1 MREGYR
7 TNLFLRCWML
17 PRHLKVP
24 FTIMAKRPQRASH
37 SSILW
42 HKRHLHS
49 YLVAQSKLL
58 AKTISTKFCPWERW
72 NHSLQSNIQVYCNKE
87 CSNITVT
94 DCTCHYLWQLKMW
107 LYISKDHIHGI
118 GKCTCKCMQDY
129 INFGQ
134 RDTCMGLKLSSS
146 HILYITQM
154 KCTYLSYQFLCDA
167 K

>member
-1 MREGYR
+1 MRECFR

-49 YLVAQSKLL
+49 YLNQNYWQKPFQLNSFHGKDEIILL
-58 AKTISTKFCPWERW
+58 RVHVIYRCIITRNA
-72 NHSLQSNIQVYCNKE
+72 L
-87 CSNITVT
+87 ITVT

-107 LYISKDHIHGI
+107 LYISRDHIHGI
-118 GKCTCKCMQDY
+118 GKCMQDY

-146 HILYITQM
+146 HILYVTQI